1 MLSRG
6 LLLFLLWLF
15 LSTYCV
21 LNVALVSKL
30 QQQKKRTIVALM
42 EYNRLTGKLT
52 VTQHVDTLGLSV
64 ALMLT
69 GERKEGMPLFL

>member
-1 MLSRG
+1 M
-6 LLLFLLWLF
+6 
-15 LSTYCV
+15 